1 MSGDGVIGTSS
12 RCGRFARDLLA
23 VALALVGCAA
33 PPGLKRGVYYR
44 GDVTIVVVSPA
55 HVREL
60 CSVLRGA
67 SASPRAFRGCWIPAS
82 RTVISEPDPTVLAH
96 ELEHASGERPMD

>member
-1 MSGDGVIGTSS
+1 MAPEIDVERTV
-12 RCGRFARDLLA
+12 RDLLA
-23 VALALVGCAA
+23 VALALAGCAA
-33 PPGLKRGVYYR
+33 PLGLKRGVYYQ

-55 HVREL
+55 QVREL

-67 SASPRAFRGCWIPAS
+67 SASAQAVRGCWIPAS